1 MGAAEFRNP
10 LQIGYDIKVD
20 TCDQPGCDCT
30 NPGNLKLNRVAI
42 VGYDRKYLVT
52 NHGWIWSTKRKI
64 WLKSKSIRHDYR
76 RVLLCAG
83 PERRSQIVVHKLVF
97 LSYQDIAVRSGGWKG
112 EKLELK
118 DFWDNTKPKNERGRW
133 QIDHHDQNTEHNCI
147 TNLRLHDGSQTQ
159 LGYQKGERK
168 SKLAPWKDRIME
180 WHDEYSTPLDIHTRL
195 RRAGV
200 GVSESAVRQFIVKHC
215 CARRNA

>member
-1 MGAAEFRNP
+1 MAVAVFRNP

-20 TCDQPGCDCT
+20 TCNQSGCDYT
-30 NPGNLKLNRVAI
+30 NPENLRLSPVAI
-42 VGYDRKYLVT
+42 VGYDRKYLIT
-52 NHGWIWSTKRKI
+52 NHGWIWSTERKI

-83 PERRSQIVVHKLVF
+83 PECRLKVVAHKLVF
-97 LSYQDIAVRSGGWKG
+97 LTYQELAIRSGGWLG

-118 DFWDNTKPKNERGRW
+118 DLWDNTKPKNDRGKW

-147 TNLRLHDGSQTQ
+147 TNLRLHAGSQTQ
-159 LGYQKGERK
+159 LGYQKGERR
-168 SKLAPWKDRIME
+168 SKLAPWKDKFIE
-180 WHDEYSTPLDIHTRL
+180 WHADYSTPLDIHTRL

-200 GVSESAVRQFIVKHC
+200 NVSESAVRQFIKKHC
-215 CARRNA
+215 RAR